1 MEIIKKTINLE
12 QYKSRTPALV
22 PYIRVEGLGSKEI
35 TLAANKNGDLGGIM
49 CDLKQLKQSSLTLFN
64 KYYRIKNLMRGGTKY
79 KRIIKGNNDIYYTD
93 RIDDYVRGGEYAVKN
108 ADDFSITSKGLL
120 KQYHE
125 DDEGRFADEA
135 YIRVLPAEEYAEYK
149 KLGGMNTIS
158 VVEDLIGLIKV
169 PSTIEGCK
177 VPETFYLSQI
187 EPWIDWFDKH
197 KGFKY
202 IQTNQATYESE
213 SIPAEKKGEFFGGLP
228 DPVLS
233 IHPEYAKVTKTR
245 ETENGLEVYYRYY
258 RRIDTDPTDCCIL
271 DEWNNRGGWDM
282 RAFLLSKSGVYSQ
295 AIELWRQRLENG
307 DVVIPSISIPIL
319 LTQDYD
325 DNGVMSVYDDTIPY
339 SGQIAGDGE
348 PYTEGVGAESK
359 LQSLRTREKL
369 YSNDGI
375 VLPYIAGGNIPFKVN
390 ECRNIAFDAS
400 KNQYI
405 GDFIRKISYFDEE
418 GNTSSTITDGFVEF
432 EYVIGGVHDPSLSKR
447 LKLDK
452 SSITTDYHAK
462 TLPSLSITSDGG
474 WVLIS
479 NTGSGWLHV
488 DPSHGSGSNSISM
501 SIVSNNP
508 NPEQRVG
515 TLVFATTTRSNY
527 EEAYFSVIQLPN
539 VTPIAARF
547 DGSAPNSIVYGPYSG
562 WTAGTESSEENL
574 NAIIKVKCTG
584 SDWHVKSKPNFVTL
598 SQNGGKNG
606 VVEQVIVYCDK
617 QEAYMSP
624 FRSGNIVFVATED
637 NNITYSVKVQ
647 QLADAV
653 NGNGMYISPDPHTIT
668 LEYGQS
674 YRIGVFYCIDH
685 TGPIACENYRV
696 VIISG
701 DGSYVTLD
709 KHDGFF
715 NIINKNTGSTQ
726 QVVSLKIYN
735 NRIDENDEYMMTCGV
750 SVNLKPQ
757 VVVPEINITV
767 TSTASTVEYY
777 SSVSYGVT
785 VSGTGEYRDYGWS
798 AMTNAN
804 QGEVKIT
811 RNSNNKFTIQNLNP
825 GERMKTI
832 DVWAEYGYN
841 VPTPI
846 ESNHVQLKL
855 YAQERGNV
863 TGGLHIYS
871 GYTAYVKFEIWPK
884 NGDPTQAITIYGANS
899 SGNQPVQVSSQWEP
913 NVLLKD
919 REDTYCI
926 RLTNPNFGYYPIT
939 HVTITNDLGKV
950 AWQYGMQYD
959 QIYEI
964 EGNRLTH
971 GNDFQIDI
979 YVEP

>member
-22 PYIRVEGLGSKEI
+22 PYIRVDGFGSKEI

-64 KYYRIKNLMRGGTKY
+64 KYYRIKNLMRGGSKY
-79 KRIIKGNNDIYYTD
+79 KRIIKGDNDIYYTD
-93 RIDDYVRGGEYAVKN
+93 RIDEYVRGGEYAIKN
-108 ADDFSITSKGLL
+108 ADDFSVTSKGLL

-125 DDEGRFADEA
+125 DEDGMFADEA
-135 YIRVLPAEEYAEYK
+135 YIRVLPAKEYEEYK

-158 VVEDLIGLIKV
+158 VVEDLIGLVRV

-177 VPETFYLSQI
+177 VPETFYLSQV
-187 EPWIDWFDKH
+187 EPWIEWFDKN
-197 KGFKY
+197 KGLKY
-202 IQTNQATYESE
+202 IQITKAAYDSE
-213 SIPAEKKGEFFGGLP
+213 SIPEEKKGEFFGELP
-228 DPVLS
+228 KPVLS
-233 IHPEYAKVTKTR
+233 IHPEYARVTKKR
-245 ETENGLEVYYRYY
+245 ETEGGLEIYYKYY

-282 RAFLLSKSGVYSQ
+282 RAFLLSKSGIYSQ
-295 AIELWRQRLENG
+295 AIELWRQRIENG
-307 DVVIPSISIPIL
+307 DVLVPSISIPIL

-339 SGQIAGDGE
+339 TGQIAGNGE

-359 LQSLRTREKL
+359 LMSLRTRERL
-369 YSNDGI
+369 YGDDGN

-405 GDFIRKISYFDEE
+405 GDYIRKISYFDEE
-418 GNTSSTITDGFVEF
+418 GNTSSTITDGYVEF

-447 LKLDK
+447 LKL
-452 SSITTDYHAK
+452 SQASITTDYRGK
-462 TLPSLSITSDGG
+462 NLPSINVTSDGG
-474 WVLIS
+474 WILIS
-479 NTGSGWLHV
+479 NSGSGWLTAS
-488 DPSHGSGSNSISM
+488 PTNGNGSNS
-501 SIVSNNP
+501 VSLSVLANMKA
-508 NPEQRVG
+508 EQRVG

-547 DGSAPNSIVYGPYSG
+547 DGSSPNSIIYGPYYG
-562 WTAGTESSEENL
+562 WTAGTETNEENL
-574 NAIIKVKCTG
+574 TAIIKVKCTG
-584 SDWHVKSKPNFVTL
+584 SDWHVKSKPNFITL
-598 SQNGGKNG
+598 SKNGGKDG
-606 VVEQVIVYCDK
+606 VVEQINVYCDP
-617 QEAYMSP
+617 QEEQMSP
-624 FRSGNIVFVATED
+624 FRSGNIVFVATDD

-653 NGNGMYISPDPHTIT
+653 HGNGMYINPDPQTIT

-674 YRIGVFYCIDH
+674 YRIGVYYCVDF
-685 TGPIACENYRV
+685 TGPIACDNYRV
-696 VIISG
+696 VLISG
-701 DGSYVTLD
+701 DGSLVTLD

-715 NIINKNTGSTQ
+715 NIINKNTGTTQ
-726 QVVSLKIYN
+726 DVVSLKIYN
-735 NRIDENDEYMMTCGV
+735 NRIDENDEYMMTRGV
-750 SVNLKPQ
+750 AVTLKPK

-785 VSGTGEYRDYGWS
+785 LSGTGEYREYGWHPKTS
-798 AMTNAN
+798 AFE
-804 QGEVKIT
+804 GDVKVT
-811 RNSNNKFTIQNLNP
+811 RDSNSKFTVKNLNP
-825 GERMKTI
+825 GETMKEI
-832 DVWAEYGYN
+832 DVWAEYDAN
-841 VPTPI
+841 LTTPI
-846 ESNHVQLKL
+846 ESNRVRLKL
-855 YAQERGNV
+855 YAQDRGNV

-884 NGDPTQAITIYGANS
+884 NGDPAQAITIYGANS
-899 SGNQPVQVSSQWEP
+899 SGSQPAQVVSNWEP
-913 NVLLKD
+913 SVLLKD
-919 REDTYCI
+919 RDDTYCI

-939 HVTITNDLGKV
+939 HVTITNDIGKV
-950 AWQYGMQYD
+950 SWQYGMQYD

-964 EGNRLTH
+964 EGRRLRF
-971 GNDFQIDI
+971 GNGFQIDI
-979 YVEP
+979 HVEP